1 MLIVMNK
8 TISDNDILKYK
19 DGDMFV
25 NCMFDGAKMYPH
37 IYTSIVPI
45 HNGSSINKMDMRL
58 GDVYIQAPTN
68 FIKFYGIPTLSGI
81 IFRFT
86 LDGRNLLIL
95 DTCHDNGHSELDNL
109 NLHNMMWNVISNI
122 LIDFKIRYERERSIY
137 FDKKY

>member
-25 NCMFDGAKMYPH
+25 NCRFNDVQVYPH

-45 HNGSSINKMDMRL
+45 HNNSPIDKMDMKL
-58 GDVYIQAPTN
+58 GDIMIKAPTK
-68 FIKFYGIPTLSGI
+68 FIKFYGIPTLLGVAV
-81 IFRFT
+81 RFT
-86 LDGRNLLIL
+86 LDGEHLLIVS
-95 DTCHDNGHSELDNL
+95 DGSNVNEELEYL

-122 LIDFKIRYERERSIY
+122 LIDFKVRYERETSIY
-137 FDKKY
+137 YGKKY